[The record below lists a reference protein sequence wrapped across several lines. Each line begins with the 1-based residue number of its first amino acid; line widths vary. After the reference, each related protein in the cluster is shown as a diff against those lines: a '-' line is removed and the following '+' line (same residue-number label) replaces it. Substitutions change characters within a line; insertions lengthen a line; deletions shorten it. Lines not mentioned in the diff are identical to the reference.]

1 MKIYLYGLRRE
12 ETPLKARKVTSLKR
26 QYISIAE
33 LTGDSF
39 FGKALVA
46 SPIKRYRSINF
57 LTNK

>member
-1 MKIYLYGLRRE
+1 MKIYSYGLRRE
-12 ETPLKARKVTSLKR
+12 KTPFKARKVTSLKR

-39 FGKALVA
+39 FGKALA
-46 SPIKRYRSINF
+46 EPPIKSSRSINF